1 MEELVTPDL
10 VSVLPSVRTVNAIV
24 EMGQAWGDPPLF
36 EVSLRRDVLE
46 RFAQLGLDREQ
57 RPLPP
62 SPSSSM
68 NLLSW
73 NSRGAGSR
81 TFLRN
86 IRDLIRVY
94 APEVIFVLE
103 TRISGT
109 VAAEAIAPIG
119 YGEKVVVDSVGR
131 SGGMWML
138 WNPGVVNVRVLS
150 QTTQKIDAIISF

>member
-1 MEELVTPDL
+1 MK
-10 VSVLPSVRTVNAIV
+10 I
-24 EMGQAWGDPPLF
+24 
-36 EVSLRRDVLE
+36 
-46 RFAQLGLDREQ
+46 
-57 RPLPP
+57 
-62 SPSSSM
+62 
-68 NLLSW
+68 LSW

-109 VAAEAIAPIG
+109 VAAEALLSKGRIG

>member
-1 MEELVTPDL
+1 

-68 NLLSW
+68 KILSW

-109 VAAEAIAPIG
+109 VAAEALLSKGRIG